1 LLRESLTAWG
11 LDDLEYVA
19 SQALTELATNAVL
32 HARTDFD
39 VTVERTAGVVR
50 VCVEDRSPRL
60 PVQRSYAVDAATGR
74 GLRLVNR
81 LPGKRVWF
89 ELREGESA
97 GAADDF
103 AADWSGDWSDV
114 DDVDAGSAGGALARA
129 A

>member
-1 LLRESLTAWG
+1 
-11 LDDLEYVA
+11 
-19 SQALTELATNAVL
+19 
-32 HARTDFD
+32 
-39 VTVERTAGVVR
+39 
-50 VCVEDRSPRL
+50 
-60 PVQRSYAVDAATGR
+60 VQRSYAVDAATGR

-81 LPGKRVWF
+81 LCRSWGVEKAEPGKRVWF